1 MHYRCC
7 LWADG
12 MKRFDESPVA
22 FAVITCQ
29 VSGAGKIGIFFV
41 RDVRAEIIAMLCS
54 LPILMI
60 CAISG

>member
-1 MHYRCC
+1 
-7 LWADG
+7 